1 MPEPLGTA
9 HGNRSH
15 RKTGSRTTTT
25 GDHLDQDTGASY
37 LASKQS
43 QRQTTQSGAPAP
55 LPHQQSHKAARPRW
69 DPDPGRATRPRDRDG
84 PPQRFRHGG
93 ARPTPRSEKSKEASA
108 RDSAADSRSERATKL
123 QDEQQQQQGPPQ
135 AGPKRPRRDS
145 TPVRPAQGER
155 WSPNHTWGEA
165 YAEVAEGPK
174 EVGSQRTWVSPLT
187 SPAPGREHGGRNH
200 TSRALTAQ
208 NMRDR
213 PVCNRLA
220 AATKA
225 MCHEERRR
233 R

>member
-1 MPEPLGTA
+1 MDEVPSLCQSPSVPRTGTGPTGKPVAGQPPPATTWTRIRA
-9 HGNRSH
+9 H
-15 RKTGSRTTTT
+15 RTWP
-25 GDHLDQDTGASY
+25 AS
-37 LASKQS
+37 SPS
-43 QRQTTQSGAPAP
+43 DRPRSGAPAP
-55 LPHQQSHKAARPRW
+55 LPHQQV
-69 DPDPGRATRPRDRDG
+69 
-84 PPQRFRHGG
+84 
-93 ARPTPRSEKSKEASA
+93 PTAESA
-108 RDSAADSRSERATKL
+108 DSAAEDSRSKRATQL
-123 QDEQQQQQGPPQ
+123 QELEQQQGPPQ

-165 YAEVAEGPK
+165 YAEVAAGPK